1 MINNIDFTEYKS
13 NSINYY
19 KSFFPD
25 KNKKKQL
32 GIVYTSFYLIEQ
44 IMDIIPINEYKK
56 INNHWLDA
64 GSGLGNFT
72 FVLYE
77 RLLNHLDKDKLS
89 VVSLHDHIINNM
101 IYFSEISD
109 IHISYLNKLF
119 GDNINLFVNFLTI
132 DEEYNNYFDVII
144 GNPPYNYGTIKTP
157 TNNSILKYDDGKSIW
172 QQFIIKAL
180 NLLKP
185 NGYLSMIIPA
195 LWLKPDKVGIYN
207 LLTQYKILKLRCFSN
222 SETNK
227 LFNYQAQTPTC
238 FFLLQKTINIIKNI
252 SIYDQI
258 YKIYIPYDLQVNY
271 PIPMYNIS
279 IINKFLYF
287 VKKYGFLIVHKTNS
301 PSIYCNFS
309 SDYSK
314 FYSYR
319 GISSCILTGKDK
331 LIPELVKTFC
341 NLPNVGYGVSKIIL
355 AHKMYGF
362 PFLDISG
369 SFGVSARDNYI
380 IKDYSL
386 DQLKIISLFLS
397 TKTISYLYNSTSY
410 RMKYLE
416 KYIFNFIPDITKIE
430 AFNNLSN
437 DINERDKFICDFF
450 NLSQVERE
458 NIKTNFKNYKFFN

>member
-1 MINNIDFTEYKS
+1 
-13 NSINYY
+13 
-19 KSFFPD
+19 
-25 KNKKKQL
+25 
-32 GIVYTSFYLIEQ
+32 
-44 IMDIIPINEYKK
+44 
-56 INNHWLDA
+56 
-64 GSGLGNFT
+64 
-72 FVLYE
+72 
-77 RLLNHLDKDKLS
+77 
-89 VVSLHDHIINNM
+89 M
-101 IYFSEISD
+101 IYFSEISN
-109 IHISYLNKLF
+109 IHISYLNTLF
-119 GDNINLFVNFLTI
+119 GDNINLFPNFLTI
-132 DEEYNNYFDVII
+132 DEKYCNYFDIII

-157 TNNSILKYDDGKSIW
+157 TNNNISKCNDGKSIW

-185 NGYLSMIIPA
+185 NGYLCMIVPA
-195 LWLKPDKVGIYN
+195 LWLKPDKAGIYN

-227 LFNYQAQTPTC
+227 LFNYEAQTPTC

-271 PIPMYNIS
+271 PIPMFNIS
-279 IINKFLYF
+279 ILNKFLYF
-287 VKKYGFLIVHKTNS
+287 VKKHGSLTVYKTNS
-301 PSIYCNFS
+301 PSVYCNFS
-309 SDYSK
+309 SDYSQ

-331 LIPELVKTFC
+331 LIPELVETFC
-341 NLPNVGYGVSKIIL
+341 NVPNVDYGISKIIL

-386 DQLKIISLFLS
+386 DQLKTISLFLS

-437 DINERDKFICDFF
+437 NINERDKLISDFF
-450 NLSQVERE
+450 NLSDLERE
-458 NIKTNFKNYKFFN
+458 IIKNNFKDYKFFY